1 MVNHVA
7 AANVAQVAWEQQQQ
21 QQQERYRSLA
31 TLEQDIT
38 AELQDAIAKH
48 EKREKSEKYLALIS
62 GSALRWE
69 EKMANQKAKTKEK
82 VNSDEEMARKLQ
94 EEEYQRQNSP
104 EMEYQLRNTPKMEC
118 QRQNTPDMPAEY
130 RDFVAK
136 ENAKEQSKIKEGGDQ
151 DSTAGHNKQTAL
163 GPRAPTDP
171 FLWQMAKNEHDK
183 MSGLSTGYRPYSTD
197 PGVKFTG
204 EQETANI
211 LVELA
216 QTKREE
222 AKKRQ
227 EEEDGQLARAIQAS
241 MSEYTPRQTRNS
253 RRRPQSCLTKNSE
266 DLAFE
271 IEEEMDEAFS
281 KPGEDRDLDTDRER
295 YHKDKRRKSGDED
308 TI

>member
-1 MVNHVA
+1 MVNHLA
-7 AANVAQVAWEQQQQ
+7 AANVAQAAWQQQQ

-31 TLEQDIT
+31 ALEQDIT
-38 AELQDAIAKH
+38 AELQDTIAKR
-48 EKREKSEKYLALIS
+48 EEREKSEKYLGLIS

-82 VNSDEEMARKLQ
+82 VDSDEEMARKLQ

-104 EMEYQLRNTPKMEC
+104 EMEYPRQNTPEMEC
-118 QRQNTPDMPAEY
+118 KRQNTPDMPAEF

-136 ENAKEQSKIKEGGDQ
+136 ENAKEQSNSKEERDQ

-163 GPRAPTDP
+163 CPRAPIDP
-171 FLWQMAKNEHDK
+171 FLWQNARNEHYQ
-183 MSGLSTGYRPYSTD
+183 MPGLSTGYRPYSTD
-197 PGVKFTG
+197 PEVQFTG
-204 EQETANI
+204 EQETAKI
-211 LVELA
+211 LVKLA
-216 QTKREE
+216 EPKREE
-222 AKKRQ
+222 ERRQ
-227 EEEDGQLARAIQAS
+227 VEDDAQLARAIQAS
-241 MSEYTPRQTRNS
+241 MNEYTPRQTRNS

-271 IEEEMDEAFS
+271 IEEEMDEALS

-308 TI
+308 KE